1 MVTRWS
7 SKQLKDFET
16 DVAALFNEGKIKAPV
31 HLSSGNE
38 DALIEIF
45 ENISISDW
53 VLGSWRS
60 HYHCL
65 LKGVP
70 PQKIISEI
78 LMGRSISLNFPE
90 HKVFTSAIVAG
101 HVPTAIGIAFA
112 QKLEQSGNHV
122 WCFIGDMTSETGIV
136 QTSIRYAEK
145 HDLPIT
151 FIVEDN
157 QMSVL
162 TNTRKVWASDTLRY
176 QESKSTKV
184 ISYQYKNFY
193 PHAGA
198 GKRIQF

>member
-1 MVTRWS
+1 MS
-7 SKQLKDFET
+7 SQWTSEELRDFESKI
-16 DVAALFNEGKIKAPV
+16 ANLFNEGKIKAPV

-38 DALIEIF
+38 DALINIF
-45 ENISISDW
+45 KGISKTDW

-70 PQKIISEI
+70 VQQITHEI
-78 LMGRSISLNFPE
+78 LAGRSISLNFPE
-90 HKVFTSAIVAG
+90 HKVFTSAIVG
-101 HVPTAIGIAFA
+101 GQVPIAIGIALA
-112 QKLEQSGNHV
+112 QKIGNSGDHV

-157 QMSVL
+157 ELSVL
-162 TNTRKVWASDTLRY
+162 TNTRKVWATNTLRY
-176 QESKSTKV
+176 QEIKSTKV
-184 ISYQYKNFY
+184 IGYQYKNSY

-198 GKRIQF
+198 GKRVQF

>member
-1 MVTRWS
+1 MPIQWTPQMLR
-7 SKQLKDFET
+7 DFE
-16 DVAALFNEGKIKAPV
+16 VEIANLFNKGKIKAPV

-45 ENISISDW
+45 KSISKSDW

-70 PQKIISEI
+70 PQQIVDEI
-78 LMGRSISLNFPE
+78 LLGRSISLNFPE
-90 HKVFTSAIVAG
+90 HKIITSAIVG
-101 HVPTAIGIAFA
+101 GQVPIAVGIAFA
-112 QKLEQSGNHV
+112 QKLTNSSQHV

-145 HDLPIT
+145 HELPIT

-157 QMSVL
+157 ELSVL
-162 TNTRKVWASDTLRY
+162 TNTRKVWATNTLRY
-176 QESKSTKV
+176 QETDSIKV
-184 ISYQYKNFY
+184 ISYRYKNSY

>member
-1 MVTRWS
+1 MPTQWT
-7 SKQLKDFET
+7 SKELRDFESEI
-16 DVAALFNEGKIKAPV
+16 ANLFNEGKIKAPV

-38 DALIEIF
+38 DALINIF
-45 ENISISDW
+45 KDISRSDW

-65 LKGVP
+65 LKGVSS
-70 PQKIISEI
+70 QQITNEI
-78 LMGRSISLNFPE
+78 LAGRSISLNFPE
-90 HKVFTSAIVAG
+90 HKIFTSAIVAG
-101 HVPTAIGIAFA
+101 QVPIAIGIALA
-112 QKLEQSGNHV
+112 QKISNSGDHV

-157 QMSVL
+157 QLSVL
-162 TNTRKVWASDTLRY
+162 TNTRKVWATNTLRY
-176 QESKSTKV
+176 QEIKSTKV
-184 ISYQYKNFY
+184 ISYQYKNIY